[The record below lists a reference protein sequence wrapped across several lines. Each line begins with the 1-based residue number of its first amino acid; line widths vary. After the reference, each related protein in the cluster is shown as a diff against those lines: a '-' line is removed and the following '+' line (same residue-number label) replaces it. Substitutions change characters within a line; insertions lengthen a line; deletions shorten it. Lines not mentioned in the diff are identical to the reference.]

1 MDSLKTTHNARIASL
16 TDQLLATNDEKIQR
30 MKQSQIQTANRDYQ
44 QHIEQLELAAKQADI
59 LAEVVVFG
67 VLELRKQP

>member
-1 MDSLKTTHNARIASL
+1 
-16 TDQLLATNDEKIQR
+16 

-59 LAEVVVFG
+59 LAEAVVFG
-67 VLELRKQP
+67 VLIIEKKQ